1 MSFTVDIKDE
11 LCRLPSVKPCCAAAE
26 CLGLLLYGTVLSPE
40 RVRLMPQSG
49 AVRQRV
55 ATLFREVFGI
65 TPATPEGQPSVLEI
79 ESAGDIQKIYAAFG
93 YDYKSAPL
101 QLNLAVL
108 EDECCKSAFL
118 RGAFLTGGYVSFA
131 GKGYHLELVTS
142 HYHVARQLRALLL
155 DLEMPA
161 GLIQRRGNYVLY
173 YKDSALIE
181 DFLTACGA
189 SGSAMELM
197 LQKVERDLRNK
208 VNRKVNC
215 ETANLSKT
223 VEAAARQIAA
233 IHRLQQ
239 SGRLDELP
247 AVLRETAR
255 IRLENPEM
263 SLSELQELFTP
274 PISRPG
280 LSGRIR
286 KLVKLS
292 EELPL

>member
-11 LCRLPSVKPCCAAAE
+11 LCRLPAARPCCLAAE
-26 CLGLLLYGTVLSPE
+26 SLGLLLYGTVLSPE
-40 RVRLMPQSG
+40 RVRLQPQSG

-55 ATLFREVFGI
+55 GTLFREVFGLAP
-65 TPATPEGQPSVLEI
+65 TTPEGQPSVMEI
-79 ESAGDIQKIYAAFG
+79 ENPGDIRKIYAAFG

-101 QLNLAVL
+101 QLNLAVV

-155 DLEMPA
+155 DMEMPA
-161 GLIQRRGNYVLY
+161 GLIQRRGNHVLY

-197 LQKVERDLRNK
+197 LEKVERDLRNK

-233 IHRLQQ
+233 I
-239 SGRLDELP
+239 GRLETAGLLCELP
-247 AVLRETAR
+247 FPLRETAR

-263 SLSELQELFTP
+263 SLSELQELFNP

-292 EELPL
+292 EELPQ